1 MPDARVAVV
10 GSGPAGLYTAD
21 ELVRAKEPAVEVDV
35 FDRLP
40 TPYGLVRYGV
50 APDHARIKTVIRSL
64 QKILEQERVRYL
76 GNVQLGSDI
85 DRAFLEENYDA
96 TVYATGASHDRRLDV
111 PGEDLRG
118 VCSATQLVSWYS
130 AHPDALGGFDPAA
143 ASVGVIGAGNVAL
156 DVARILV
163 KTRAELEQHTD
174 MPSHVLDQLGA
185 SAVREVHVFCR
196 RGPEHAKFTAKE
208 LRELGDLQAVDVV
221 LDPAVLAGT
230 ATAAVDKQ
238 TRANLAA
245 FEDFA
250 KRPRRPGTRKIHF
263 HFWSKPV
270 GILGGDAVEAL
281 RVERTALDADGTLR
295 GTGECGTVAVQLAVR
310 SVGYRSAPVPDLP
323 FDDRR
328 GTVPHDRGRILDHA
342 GHVVA
347 GQYVAGWLKRGPS
360 GVIGTNRGDAAETV
374 RSLVE
379 DLGTAP
385 AVRKGVAAGTI
396 DVLLA
401 ERGVRAVSYDGWLR
415 IDGDEIARG
424 RRSSR
429 ERTKIPDWETLLQ
442 LGLAARSG

>member
-1 MPDARVAVV
+1 MPDFRVAVV
-10 GSGPAGLYTAD
+10 GSGPAGLYAAD
-21 ELVRAKEPAVEVDV
+21 ELVRQQELDVEVDI

-50 APDHARIKTVIRSL
+50 APDHARIKTVVRSL
-64 QKILEQERVRYL
+64 RRILEHARVRYL
-76 GNVQLGSDI
+76 GNVHLGSDI

-96 TVYATGASHDRRLDV
+96 TVYATGASRDRRLDV

-130 AHPDALGGFDPAA
+130 AHPDARGGFDPAA
-143 ASVGVIGAGNVAL
+143 ESVAVIGAGNVAL

-163 KTRAELEQHTD
+163 KTRDELARHTD

-208 LRELGDLQAVDVV
+208 LRELGDLPAVDVV
-221 LDPAVLAGT
+221 LDPAVLAR
-230 ATAAVDKQ
+230 ADAAAADKQ
-238 TRANLAA
+238 ARANLAA
-245 FEDFA
+245 FEDLA
-250 KRPRRPGTRKIHF
+250 KRTRRADTRKIRF

-270 GILGGDAVEAL
+270 GILGDGAVEAL
-281 RVERTALDADGTLR
+281 RVEHTAVDADGSLR
-295 GTGECGTVAVQLAVR
+295 GTGECATVAVQLVVR
-310 SVGYRSAPVPDLP
+310 SVGYRSVPVPDLP
-323 FDDRR
+323 FDDRQ
-328 GTVPHDRGRILDHA
+328 GTVPHDRGRIVDPA
-342 GHVVA
+342 GAIVPR
-347 GQYVAGWLKRGPS
+347 QYVAGWLKRGPS
-360 GVIGTNRGDAAETV
+360 GVIGTNRIDSAETV

-379 DLGTAP
+379 DLKTA
-385 AVRKGVAAGTI
+385 AVARKGVAAETI
-396 DVLLA
+396 DMLLA
-401 ERGVRAVSYDGWLR
+401 GRGVRPVHYDGWLR
-415 IDGDEIARG
+415 IDSDEIARG